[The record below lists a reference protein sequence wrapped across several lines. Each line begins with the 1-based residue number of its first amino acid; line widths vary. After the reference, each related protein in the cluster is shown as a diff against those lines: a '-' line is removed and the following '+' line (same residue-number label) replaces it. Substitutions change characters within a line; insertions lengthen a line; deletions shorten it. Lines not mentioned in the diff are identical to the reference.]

1 MVDAREKERAKDQ
14 WADRSLDL
22 LVPQASPARNL
33 VFFAVALFLL
43 VGAWLSPRILR
54 AEIRDLGSGS
64 WTAFEASRQVLTT
77 TRLDPSSGDVTI
89 ESVSDMPG
97 APVDGAW
104 VLQYQTEMPEF
115 AEELVPPL
123 QPADPFDD
131 IAARYPGQ
139 EVSSANELPQV
150 IQSTPDDI
158 ELVILWTITD
168 CSQLNEFAS
177 PSIVLK
183 TAIGTTVQ
191 QPLDTFSGP
200 TWDLS
205 ELAERG
211 IC

>member
-1 MVDAREKERAKDQ
+1 MDAREEERANDQ
-14 WADRSLDL
+14 RVDPSLDL
-22 LVPQASPARNL
+22 LVPKASPARNL
-33 VFFAVALFLL
+33 AFFAAALFLL
-43 VGAWLSPRILR
+43 VGAWISPRILR

-64 WTAFEASRQVLTT
+64 WAAFESTSQVLTT
-77 TRLDPSSGDVTI
+77 TRLDPESGEVTI

-97 APVDGAW
+97 ATVDGAW
-104 VLQYQTEMPEF
+104 VLQYRTEVTEF

-139 EVSSANELPQV
+139 ELSAANELPQV

-177 PSIVLK
+177 PSMVLK

-205 ELAERG
+205 ELAEQG